1 MELSITTTHSPGET
15 MTQKL
20 LCTLLCGTMVL
31 AARHAAAQTVD
42 TTAKG
47 ADPDPAMLSPAMVDA
62 GRKIFH
68 GKGTCSGC
76 HGDKLQGGPVAPA
89 LTGPSWR
96 HITGTYEAIIDR
108 VDNGLPGT
116 LMVPHPGGI
125 TESQVFLA
133 ASYIYAVS
141 HKLAKP

>member
-1 MELSITTTHSPGET
+1 
-15 MTQKL
+15 MTRGL
-20 LCTLLCGTMVL
+20 LLTVAWGTMIL
-31 AARHAAAQTVD
+31 AAHRAAAQVVD
-42 TTAKG
+42 TAAKG
-47 ADPDPAMLSPAMVDA
+47 AEPVPAMLAPEMIDA

-96 HITGTYEAIIDR
+96 HITGTYDAIIDR

-125 TESQVFLA
+125 TESQVFLV
-133 ASYIYAVS
+133 ASYVYAVS
-141 HKLAKP
+141 HHKTKP

>member
-1 MELSITTTHSPGET
+1 MLEAS
-15 MTQKL
+15 
-20 LCTLLCGTMVL
+20 
-31 AARHAAAQTVD
+31 
-42 TTAKG
+42 
-47 ADPDPAMLSPAMVDA
+47 DPDPEARPMTRKRRLLLVCGALSLVTQRALAQATDTAKSAAPDSTMLTPALIDA
-62 GRKIFH
+62 GRKVFH

-96 HITGTYEAIIDR
+96 HINGTYAAIVDR
-108 VDNGLPGT
+108 VDHGLAGT

-125 TESQVFLA
+125 EEAQVLQV

-141 HKLAKP
+141 HGLTKP

>member
-1 MELSITTTHSPGET
+1 MKCVLRQVMLSGAI
-15 MTQKL
+15 
-20 LCTLLCGTMVL
+20 VL
-31 AARHAAAQTVD
+31 GARRVEAQTVD
-42 TTAKG
+42 TTLKG
-47 ADPDPAMLSPAMVDA
+47 PEPDPNMLSPAMVDA

-96 HITGTYEAIIDR
+96 HITGTFDAIIDR

-125 TESQVFLA
+125 SESQVFLV

-141 HKLAKP
+141 HQKTKP

>member
-1 MELSITTTHSPGET
+1 MKRELLVPV
-15 MTQKL
+15 L
-20 LCTLLCGTMVL
+20 LCAATIALRSSPAL
-31 AARHAAAQTVD
+31 AQAVD
-42 TTAKG
+42 TTRKG
-47 ADPDPAMLSPAMVDA
+47 AEPDPSMLSADMVDA
-62 GRKIFH
+62 GRKVFH

-89 LTGPSWR
+89 LTGPGWR
-96 HITGTYEAIIDR
+96 HITGTFDAIIDR

-125 TESQVFLA
+125 SESQVFLV

-141 HKLAKP
+141 HRRTKP

>member
-1 MELSITTTHSPGET
+1 MLRDYGIMKPALFG
-15 MTQKL
+15 
-20 LCTLLCGTMVL
+20 TLVWGTVTL
-31 AARHAAAQTVD
+31 AAHRVSAQVVD
-42 TTAKG
+42 TAAKG
-47 ADPDPAMLSPAMVDA
+47 AEPVPAMLAPEMLDA

-96 HITGTYEAIIDR
+96 HITGTYDAIIDR

-125 TESQVFLA
+125 TESQVFLV
-133 ASYIYAVS
+133 ASYVYAVS
-141 HKLAKP
+141 HHKTRP

>member
-1 MELSITTTHSPGET
+1 MKRALRRVMLSGAIALG
-15 MTQKL
+15 
-20 LCTLLCGTMVL
+20 
-31 AARHAAAQTVD
+31 ARRAEAQAVD
-42 TTAKG
+42 TTLKG
-47 ADPDPAMLSPAMVDA
+47 PEPDPSMLSPAMVDA

-96 HITGTYEAIIDR
+96 HITGTFDAIIDR
-108 VDNGLPGT
+108 VDNGLSGT

-125 TESQVFLA
+125 TESQVFLVA
-133 ASYIYAVS
+133 TYIYAVS
-141 HKLAKP
+141 HGLTKP

>member
-1 MELSITTTHSPGET
+1 M
-15 MTQKL
+15 MTRL
-20 LCTLLCGTMVL
+20 LLRALLCGAMAL
-31 AARHAAAQTVD
+31 GARRAAAQGVD
-42 TTAKG
+42 TTSKG
-47 ADPDPAMLSPAMVDA
+47 AEPDPAMLSPAMMEA

-108 VDNGLPGT
+108 VGNGLPGT

-125 TESQVFLA
+125 TESQVFLV

-141 HKLAKP
+141 HKLVKP

>member
-1 MELSITTTHSPGET
+1 MMKDEL
-15 MTQKL
+15 L
-20 LCTLLCGTMVL
+20 LAMLCGAIAL
-31 AARHAAAQTVD
+31 GARRADAQAVD
-42 TTAKG
+42 TTSKG
-47 ADPDPAMLSPAMVDA
+47 PEPDPSMLSPAMVDA
-62 GRKIFH
+62 GRKVFH

-96 HITGTYEAIIDR
+96 HITGTFDAVIDR
-108 VDNGLPGT
+108 IDNGLPGT

-125 TESQVFLA
+125 SESQVFLV

-141 HKLAKP
+141 HQKTKP

>member
-1 MELSITTTHSPGET
+1 
-15 MTQKL
+15 MTRAL
-20 LCTLLCGTMVL
+20 LRALLCGAMAL
-31 AARHAAAQTVD
+31 GARRAAAQVVD
-42 TTAKG
+42 TTSKG
-47 ADPDPAMLSPAMVDA
+47 AEPNPAILSPEMVEA

-68 GKGTCSGC
+68 GKGTCFGC
-76 HGDKLQGGPVAPA
+76 HGAKLQGGPVAPA

-125 TESQVFLA
+125 TESQVFLV

-141 HKLAKP
+141 HQMAKP

>member
-1 MELSITTTHSPGET
+1 MEVNPVLSLHGE
-15 MTQKL
+15 MMKRSLQRI
-20 LCTLLCGTMVL
+20 LLCGVL
-31 AARHAAAQTVD
+31 GLGARRAEAQVVD
-42 TTAKG
+42 TTSKG
-47 ADPDPAMLSPAMVDA
+47 AEPSSTLLSPAMIEA

-68 GKGTCSGC
+68 GKGTCHGC

-89 LTGPSWR
+89 LTGPSWG
-96 HITGTYEAIIDR
+96 HITGTFDAIVDR

-125 TESQVFLA
+125 TESQVFLV

-141 HKLAKP
+141 HKITKP

>member
-1 MELSITTTHSPGET
+1 
-15 MTQKL
+15 MTRAL
-20 LCTLLCGTMVL
+20 VRVLLCGAMIL
-31 AARHAAAQTVD
+31 GARQAAAQVVVD
-42 TTAKG
+42 TTSKT
-47 ADPDPAMLSPAMVDA
+47 ADPDPAMLAPAMVDA
-62 GRKIFH
+62 GRKVFH

-125 TESQVFLA
+125 TESQVFLV

-141 HKLAKP
+141 HQLTKP

>member
-1 MELSITTTHSPGET
+1 MIRSLLRALLWGAMALS
-15 MTQKL
+15 
-20 LCTLLCGTMVL
+20 
-31 AARHAAAQTVD
+31 ARRAQAQVVD
-42 TTAKG
+42 TTSKG
-47 ADPDPAMLSPAMVDA
+47 SEPDSAMLSPAMVDA

-125 TESQVFLA
+125 TESQVFLV
-133 ASYIYAVS
+133 ASYIYSVS
-141 HKLAKP
+141 HQKTKP

>member
-1 MELSITTTHSPGET
+1 MMGEK
-15 MTQKL
+15 MIRAL
-20 LCTLLCGTMVL
+20 RHALLCGAMAL
-31 AARHAAAQTVD
+31 GAQRAQAQVVD
-42 TTAKG
+42 TTSKG
-47 ADPDPAMLSPAMVDA
+47 PEPDPAMLSPTMVDA

-96 HITGTYEAIIDR
+96 HITGSYEAIIDR

-125 TESQVFLA
+125 TESQVFLV

-141 HKLAKP
+141 RQLSKP

>member
-1 MELSITTTHSPGET
+1 M
-15 MTQKL
+15 
-20 LCTLLCGTMVL
+20 LCGAMAL
-31 AARHAAAQTVD
+31 GARRAAAQVVD
-42 TTAKG
+42 TASKG
-47 ADPDPAMLSPAMVDA
+47 AEPDAAMPTPATVDA

-96 HITGTYEAIIDR
+96 HITGTFEAIIDR

-125 TESQVFLA
+125 TEAQVFLV

-141 HKLAKP
+141 HQKTKP